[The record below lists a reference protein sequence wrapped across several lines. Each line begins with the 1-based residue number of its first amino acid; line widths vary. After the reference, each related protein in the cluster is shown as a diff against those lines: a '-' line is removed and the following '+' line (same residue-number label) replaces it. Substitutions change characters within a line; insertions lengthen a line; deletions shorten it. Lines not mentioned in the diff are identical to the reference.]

1 MTQTLLLDL
10 DGTLIDSRPG
20 IVASIF
26 STLREFGHEP
36 DPAMDLTWA
45 IGPPLGESI
54 PRILADYGD
63 ARGEAGVAAYRRHYA
78 AGGLFNATLYPG
90 IPEMLAAAEFDLVL
104 ATSKRRDFAKQILDH
119 FGLTPLF
126 RGVYG
131 SEPGGA
137 LDHKTKLLAHILRH
151 EHISPDASVM
161 VGDRHHDIDGARANG
176 VRVIGVTWG
185 YGGADELQH
194 ADALAHTAAEVLP
207 LARTLLLPPHPGLG
221 LRSRPRPG

>member
-1 MTQTLLLDL
+1 MTGILLLDL

-36 DPAMDLTWA
+36 DPAIDLTWA

-54 PRILADYGD
+54 PRILAGYGD
-63 ARGEAGVAAYRRHYA
+63 TRGEEAVLAYRRHYA
-78 AGGLFNATLYPG
+78 AGGLFNATLYAG
-90 IPEMLAAAEFDLVL
+90 IPEMLASAVEFDLVL
-104 ATSKRRDFAKQILDH
+104 ATSKRRDFASRILDH
-119 FGLTPLF
+119 FGFSSMF
-126 RGVYG
+126 RGIYG

-137 LDHKTKLLAHILRH
+137 LDHKPELLAHILRH
-151 EHISPDASVM
+151 ERISPDAAVM

-185 YGGADELQH
+185 YGGADELRH
-194 ADALAHTAAEVLP
+194 ADALAHTAADILP
-207 LARTLLLPPHPGLG
+207 LARGLL
-221 LRSRPRPG
+221 

>member
-1 MTQTLLLDL
+1 MTQVLLLDL

-20 IVASIF
+20 IVGSIY

-36 DPAMDLTWA
+36 DPAIDLTWA

-54 PRILADYGD
+54 PRILAGYGD
-63 ARGEAGVAAYRRHYA
+63 TRGEAAVAAYRRHYA

-90 IPEMLAAAEFDLVL
+90 IPEMLAAAAREFDLVL
-104 ATSKRRDFAKQILDH
+104 ATSKRRDFASRILDH
-119 FGLTPLF
+119 FGFSSMF
-126 RGVYG
+126 RGIYG

-137 LDHKTKLLAHILRH
+137 LDHKPELLAHILRQ
-151 EHISPDASVM
+151 ERIASDAAIM

-185 YGGADELQH
+185 YGRADELLG
-194 ADALAHTAAEVLP
+194 ADALAHTVDEVLP
-207 LARTLLLPPHPGLG
+207 LARGLLQK
-221 LRSRPRPG
+221 